1 MSFIES
7 KAVQITT
14 LSPVQLGS
22 GEDFYPTNY
31 VITDDGW
38 LHHFD
43 ELALSYAL
51 KGNLSKL
58 SNALESQ
65 RGDDMILSIQR
76 LIREYSKDL
85 SKLAFYSLPVSRGF
99 FSFYKSRIGQVAQ
112 RETGNRR
119 VVNRLQISRTFIHPH
134 KHVPVIPG
142 SALKGAIRTAI
153 VNELAQRKL
162 AELKRLASDGQGSK
176 KVQEKVLSYS
186 RVNEDPM
193 KFFKVSD
200 AEYQHS
206 YLPTEIMFSVSR
218 KRKPKANYEPA
229 EGVSTYM
236 EVISPY
242 RFQAFTSDLRFVEA
256 FDHKQNTAIPTSFA
270 EVAKVCNAYYLPK
283 LKFELEQL
291 SQEAN
296 YLDSDYVK
304 AVNDLL
310 ASEWETML
318 KANKIFVLRLGKFS
332 GAQDKTLDG
341 LKRIKI
347 LTPKDQPNEERSE
360 TTEVRLAAEIDSKQ
374 KYGLLP
380 FGWVLVQQ
388 QGVHL
393 PKTAELLDQLAVK
406 RGSKVLQEQAVQLKH
421 EKHDAQQQL
430 EEQRAQQA
438 QAEQAKLERQQQDQA
453 EQVALEAKKAQ
464 MTEEQKLI
472 FELKLKAEQDKT
484 SKGAGSALYNE
495 LRELIIAAQ
504 TWSAEDKA
512 ALREEAKAIFKQLGV
527 DPKANKPKELLKMVP
542 AL

>member
-1 MSFIES
+1 M
-7 KAVQITT
+7 A
-14 LSPVQLGS
+14 
-22 GEDFYPTNY
+22 
-31 VITDDGW
+31 
-38 LHHFD
+38 
-43 ELALSYAL
+43 
-51 KGNLSKL
+51 
-58 SNALESQ
+58 
-65 RGDDMILSIQR
+65 R
-76 LIREYSKDL
+76 
-85 SKLAFYSLPVSRGF
+85 
-99 FSFYKSRIGQVAQ
+99 
-112 RETGNRR
+112 
-119 VVNRLQISRTFIHPH
+119 
-134 KHVPVIPG
+134 
-142 SALKGAIRTAI
+142 
-153 VNELAQRKL
+153 
-162 AELKRLASDGQGSK
+162 
-176 KVQEKVLSYS
+176 
-186 RVNEDPM
+186 
-193 KFFKVSD
+193 
-200 AEYQHS
+200 
-206 YLPTEIMFSVSR
+206 
-218 KRKPKANYEPA
+218 
-229 EGVSTYM
+229 
-236 EVISPY
+236 
-242 RFQAFTSDLRFVEA
+242 
-256 FDHKQNTAIPTSFA
+256 
-270 EVAKVCNAYYLPK
+270 VCNAYYLPK

-406 RGSKVLQEQAVQLKH
+406 RGSKVLQEQALQLQQ

-438 QAEQAKLERQQQDQA
+438 QAEQAKLERQQQEQA
-453 EQVALEAKKAQ
+453 AKEALEAKKAQ
-464 MTEEQKLI
+464 MTEEQQLI

-495 LRELIIAAQ
+495 LRELIIVAQ
-504 TWSAEDKA
+504 AWSAEDKA
-512 ALREEAKAIFKQLGV
+512 ALREETKAIFKQLGV

>member
-1 MSFIES
+1 
-7 KAVQITT
+7 
-14 LSPVQLGS
+14 
-22 GEDFYPTNY
+22 
-31 VITDDGW
+31 
-38 LHHFD
+38 
-43 ELALSYAL
+43 
-51 KGNLSKL
+51 LSKL

-85 SKLAFYSLPVSRGF
+85 SKLAFYSLPVSQGF
-99 FSFYKSRIGQVAQ
+99 LSFYKSRIGQVAQ
-112 RETGNRR
+112 RETGNKR

-153 VNELAQRKL
+153 VNELAQHEL
-162 AELKRLASDGQGSK
+162 VELKRLASDRQGSK
-176 KVQEKVLSYS
+176 KVQEKVLGYS

-200 AEYQHS
+200 AEYQNS

-256 FDHKQNTAIPTSFA
+256 MDHQQNSPIPSSFA

-283 LKFELEQL
+283 LKLELEQL
-291 SQEAN
+291 SQQAD
-296 YLDSDYVK
+296 YLDSNYV
-304 AVNDLL
+304 AAINHLIE
-310 ASEWETML
+310 SEWETML

-360 TTEVRLAAEIDSKQ
+360 TTEVRLAAEIDVKQ
-374 KYGLLP
+374 KHGLLP

-406 RGSKVLQEQAVQLKH
+406 RSSNVLLEQALQLKQ
-421 EKHDAQQQL
+421 EKHDAQQKL
-430 EEQRAQQA
+430 EEQRAQQV
-438 QAEQAKLERQQQDQA
+438 QAEQAKLERQQHEQA
-453 EQVALEAKKAQ
+453 EQAALEAKKAQ

-495 LRELIIAAQ
+495 LRELIIIAQ
-504 TWSAEDKA
+504 AWSAEDKPHCVKRQK
-512 ALREEAKAIFKQLGV
+512 LFLNNWGLIQ
-527 DPKANKPKELLKMVP
+527 KPTNRKSF
-542 AL
+542 